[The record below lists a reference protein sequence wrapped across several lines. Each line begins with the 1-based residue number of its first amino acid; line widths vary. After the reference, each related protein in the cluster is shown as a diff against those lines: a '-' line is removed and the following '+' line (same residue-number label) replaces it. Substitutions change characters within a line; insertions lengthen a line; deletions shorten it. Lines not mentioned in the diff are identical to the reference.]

1 MAEYIFLN
9 PSPNMLKIA
18 ETVRTFGRNVV
29 LVRNDQFP
37 EIDAVN
43 VHMFYNNTFQTVFPG
58 DTASSDVKM
67 FTRMKKNFL
76 AGMTVNKIKS
86 DLAAQSQD
94 LRTGD
99 IVDLCLLKRGVLS
112 TREVGASKVSSAT
125 SFSKIAEDNEH
136 AIIVTG
142 YMEFLGGNERLI
154 MYDTD
159 FDIKESLGSD
169 YFIFFLDN
177 ERIEMCSS
185 GNRLVTIGTKT
196 KDHIELLS
204 TRFRFLKKFNFKKV
218 KELVISRNRMPWVVN
233 NLDKRLILVN
243 DFSFFNISIKMTDNW
258 FEKVGRYICT
268 DRQR

>member
-18 ETVRTFGRNVV
+18 ETVRSFGRNVV

-43 VHMFYNNTFQTVFPG
+43 VHMFYDDSYRTIFPG
-58 DTASSDVKM
+58 EALNNDVKA
-67 FTRMKKNFL
+67 FSRMKKNFL
-76 AGMTVNKIKS
+76 ASMSVSKIKS
-86 DLAAQSQD
+86 DLAAESKN
-94 LRTGD
+94 LKTGD
-99 IVDLCLLKRGVLS
+99 IVDYCLLKRGVLS
-112 TREVGASKVSSAT
+112 TKDVATSTVSNAT
-125 SFSKIAEDNEH
+125 SFAKISEDNEH
-136 AIIVTG
+136 ATIVTG
-142 YMEFLGGNERLI
+142 YMEFLGGSEKLI

-159 FDIKESLGSD
+159 FDIKEALGRD
-169 YFIFFLDN
+169 YFIFFLEN

-204 TRFRFLKKFNFKKV
+204 KRFKFFNKFNFKKV

-233 NLDKRLILVN
+233 NLDKHLILVN
-243 DFSFFNISIKMTDNW
+243 DFSFFNISIRMTDSW

-268 DRQR
+268 DSQR

>member
-18 ETVRTFGRNVV
+18 ENVRSFGRDVV

-43 VHMFYNNTFQTVFPG
+43 VHMFYGNTYRTIFPG
-58 DTASSDVKM
+58 EAENSDVKA

-76 AGMTVNKIKS
+76 ANMTVAKIKS
-86 DLAAQSQD
+86 DLSAESKD
-94 LRTGD
+94 LKTGD
-99 IVDLCLLKRGVLS
+99 IVDYCLLKRGVLS
-112 TREVGASKVSSAT
+112 TKDVATSRVSSAT
-125 SFSKIAEDNEH
+125 SFNKIAEDNEH
-136 AIIVTG
+136 ATIVTG
-142 YMEFLGGNERLI
+142 YMEFLGGNEKLI

-159 FDIKESLGSD
+159 FDIKESLGRD
-169 YFIFFLDN
+169 YFIFFLDK

-185 GNRLVTIGTKT
+185 GNRLVTIGSKT

-204 TRFRFLKKFNFKKV
+204 ERFSFMKKFNFKKV

-233 NLDKRLILVN
+233 NLDKHLILVN
-243 DFSFFNISIKMTDNW
+243 DFSFFNISIRMTDNW